1 MALGPNAMDPLTLC
15 TGPWPSNTSSPISP
29 LTGKLEPHWA
39 KSPKWLRFLIK
50 IVWCLHISIST
61 SYAQLRY
68 ILAWTCAYPCT
79 ECHGT
84 DEEATLESRS
94 LVRWLATCISSRI
107 LDYYLQRLRLLGRVG
122 WSWLLFPVW
131 DPVPHRQPPHH
142 CFGLVTHLQQLVT

>member
-1 MALGPNAMDPLTLC
+1 MY
-15 TGPWPSNTSSPISP
+15 I
-29 LTGKLEPHWA
+29 H
-39 KSPKWLRFLIK
+39 I
-50 IVWCLHISIST
+50 LHII
-61 SYAQLRY
+61 YIY

-94 LVRWLATCISSRI
+94 LVRWLTTCISSRI
-107 LDYYLQRLRLLGRVG
+107 LDHYLQRLGLLGRVG